1 MSQTVLFSRSFIQY
15 FVKFILVFCVL
26 YYGTIGL
33 IAVTSPGGYYSEF
46 LHKYF
51 DYVSLLR
58 SALLHSS
65 KFFLSILGFKVD
77 IADSQSLKMDSGSG
91 VHIGYDC
98 IGYGVLFFWMAFIFA
113 NKVSFKKKIKWIF
126 SGIIIIWIINVL
138 RISLLLLAIE
148 KNWHAFFSINNHTA
162 FNIVAYAAIFT
173 MIYFFDR
180 SEKIETSSPFE
191 NSKQEN

>member
-1 MSQTVLFSRSFIQY
+1 MSNTVLFSRSFLQY
-15 FVKFILVFCVL
+15 FIKFIVVFCVL

-33 IAVTSPGGYYSEF
+33 IAITSPGGYYSEF

-65 KFFLSILGFKVD
+65 KFFLSILGFKVEIGD
-77 IADSQSLKMDSGSG
+77 YQSLKMDSGSG

-113 NKVSFKKKIKWIF
+113 NKVPAKKKVKWII
-126 SGIIIIWIINVL
+126 GGVIIIWIINVL
-138 RISLLLLAIE
+138 RISLLLVAIE
-148 KNWHAFFSINNHTA
+148 KNWHAFFAINNHTL
-162 FNIVAYAAIFT
+162 FNIVAYSAIFT
-173 MIYFFDR
+173 MIYLFDR
-180 SEKIETSSPFE
+180 SEKIEIINPSE
-191 NSKQEN
+191 NIKS

>member
-1 MSQTVLFSRSFIQY
+1 MPHKVLFSRSFIQY
-15 FVKFILVFCVL
+15 FIKFILLFCIL

-33 IAVTSPGGYYSEF
+33 IAVTSPGGFYSKF
-46 LHKYF
+46 LHDYF
-51 DYVSLLR
+51 DYVTLLR

-65 KFFLSILGFKVD
+65 KFFLSLLGYKVEISD
-77 IADSQSLKMDSGSG
+77 YQSLKMASGSG

-113 NKVSFKKKIKWIF
+113 NKVPVKKKIRWII
-126 SGIIIIWIINVL
+126 GGVIIIWIINVL

-148 KNWHAFFSINNHTA
+148 KNWHEFFAINNHTA

-173 MIYFFDR
+173 MIYLFDR
-180 SEKIETSSPFE
+180 SEKIEAVSPLE
-191 NSKQEN
+191 NINQ